1 MNNIGSTSSFIAM
14 KTSTKYYDH
23 QFDNNNLYLKNRQR
37 ILSPN
42 TNSIR
47 LFSSSNNLNNL
58 TEEEKAAIRSLQD
71 LVRSSQK
78 RHAEKAMKE
87 KKKKRKDSRKKRE
100 KRQVVGTTTVSTL
113 KATFENIDENDKTT
127 TSNARKKKI
136 YPKPKP
142 KRLYRIDRILSNRGA
157 GSRKEMNNCVKRK
170 RVSYFDETA
179 GEVKRINGP
188 SERFPLDVR
197 IFLDEKEIL
206 PIPLL
211 IAHYKEKGVLSAMKD
226 TARERPNLG
235 DLLPPRYVKAGFHPV
250 GRLDFDTSGLILFS
264 SNGDLTQRLLNPRQ
278 KCEKE
283 YIATV
288 ENTISNTNELRE
300 KLEDEGVT
308 TAEGLHFAKLI
319 NVIETAEKLE
329 NNNGDCDNDDT
340 EAGAPTVDENDEDSV
355 GKSKGT
361 LSDVQLVVTEG
372 KHRMVRRM
380 MANVGHPVAELKRI
394 RFGSVHIQDMEPGSF
409 RELSQE
415 EIDWAEKLLLGPD
428 VDNLKI

>member
-1 MNNIGSTSSFIAM
+1 MYLFIFFELNLSILCAI
-14 KTSTKYYDH
+14 TYY
-23 QFDNNNLYLKNRQR
+23 
-37 ILSPN
+37 
-42 TNSIR
+42 
-47 LFSSSNNLNNL
+47 
-58 TEEEKAAIRSLQD
+58 
-71 LVRSSQK
+71 
-78 RHAEKAMKE
+78 
-87 KKKKRKDSRKKRE
+87 
-100 KRQVVGTTTVSTL
+100 VG
-113 KATFENIDENDKTT
+113 K
-127 TSNARKKKI
+127 
-136 YPKPKP
+136 
-142 KRLYRIDRILSNRGA
+142 
-157 GSRKEMNNCVKRK
+157 
-170 RVSYFDETA
+170 
-179 GEVKRINGP
+179 
-188 SERFPLDVR
+188 
-197 IFLDEKEIL
+197 
-206 PIPLL
+206 
-211 IAHYKEKGVLSAMKD
+211 
-226 TARERPNLG
+226 
-235 DLLPPRYVKAGFHPV
+235 
-250 GRLDFDTSGLILFS
+250 GLILFS
-264 SNGDLTQRLLNPRQ
+264 SNGDLTQRLLHPRQ

-355 GKSKGT
+355 DKSKGT
-361 LSDVQLVVTEG
+361 LFDVQLVVTEG